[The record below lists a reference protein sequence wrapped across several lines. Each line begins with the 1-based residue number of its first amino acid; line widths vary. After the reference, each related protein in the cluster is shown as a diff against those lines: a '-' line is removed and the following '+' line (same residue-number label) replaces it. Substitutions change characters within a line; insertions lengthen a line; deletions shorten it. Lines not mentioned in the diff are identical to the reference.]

1 VRRRVG
7 GLSAGDQRSIK
18 FLLRRKIISCNS
30 SLTMTTMMTIE
41 MIDLVSMDNIEMIF
55 FFAIHELYID
65 IYILLTTYIIF
76 FL

>member
-1 VRRRVG
+1 MQ
-7 GLSAGDQRSIK
+7 LKLD
-18 FLLRRKIISCNS
+18 NDDNDD
-30 SLTMTTMMTIE
+30 IE